1 MSEKLGRVMWAYE
14 KSVKAYDIGE
24 RPAFYVFDDAEKAKP
39 RLGGICSVDGGFQQV
54 YVFTPEEL
62 RDLLEEAFKAGR
74 CDNDGGNVQIDYND
88 GHGFKYPRFANF
100 LAQRGLGGKGYEV
113 PQELR

>member
-1 MSEKLGRVMWAYE
+1 MSEKLGRVMYQIDASYHVLWTEREIA
-14 KSVKAYDIGE
+14 E
-24 RPAFYVFDDAEKAKP
+24 RPEIPFRPVH
-39 RLGGICSVDGGFQQV
+39 
-54 YVFTPEEL
+54 VFTPEEL
-62 RDLLEEAFKAGR
+62 RELLEEAFKAGR

-100 LAQRGLGGKGYEV
+100 LAERGLGGKEYEV